1 MKKMAFLSACL
12 MCFLSFTQ
20 AANLYILYDSDC
32 MDRLEYNYKSTEGSS
47 SYIMYQ
53 VNVSPEQKIILEV
66 GIESTNP
73 QDFLPA
79 QFIKCNNAIFDEK
92 LVNAINSNIDQ
103 IFMVVKQSE
112 NRYLVSPIIFAAR
125 YLRSEDAL
133 LYDSPKYRFQFDLKR
148 GAIGE
153 NIAFSNP
160 KAVVFF
166 EGKLE
171 NECSGAYI
179 FHQYA
184 EFSGNPHT
192 DILLVPEIGI
202 VEERSGINLEDA
214 LNNTLMLEKVN
225 GRTLSKHM
233 ARVCSGV
240 EDEAEKVIPQP
251 NNSTVVSGNTTSSPT
266 NYEMNQKT
274 VVSPSKETLTNKG
287 NEFHTVKEGE
297 TLYRISKN
305 YGISVDQLRAWNSKG
320 NSNLIRKGEKL
331 RVAAP
336 SGTTLS
342 GQSPTPKEFNII
354 ASAPTLTSKS
364 INASNSQGVSH
375 TVQSGETIASIAL
388 KYGYTEAKL
397 REINQLGK
405 NDYARIGQVLK
416 VSDCPDVIYTS
427 KEPTSLNASI
437 PVETPKNYEVVN
449 PGNGNKTTVVT
460 SNLYDADLGI
470 TYELP
475 YNPNEL
481 NTPNFYDLPPQP
493 GQDDEFYVVGGGNVA
508 SNSAN
513 NTPVNSNPVNYDAY
527 YKAYNEFNSN
537 SNSGNNTLYNKSVTV
552 ETPKAFDYVTP
563 PPPSYGSNV
572 VLRTTTPQQTTSYD
586 NSAATLKKDR
596 SIYMVKEGDTLYSI
610 ARKYGLSVERL
621 RELNNLSLNEV
632 IIPYQ
637 KLYLN

>member
-1 MKKMAFLSACL
+1 MKKMALLSACL

-32 MDRLEYNYKSTEGSS
+32 MDRLEYSYKSNEGNS

-53 VNVSPEQKIILEV
+53 VNVSPEQKIVLEV
-66 GIESTNP
+66 GIESTTP

-79 QFIKCNNAIFDEK
+79 QFIKCNNAVFDEK

-112 NRYLVSPIIFAAR
+112 NRYLVSPILFAAR
-125 YLRSEDAL
+125 YLHSADAL

-153 NIAFSNP
+153 NIALRNP
-160 KAVVFF
+160 KAAVYF

-192 DILLVPEIGI
+192 DLLLVPEIGI

-225 GRTLSKHM
+225 GRSLSKHM
-233 ARVCSGV
+233 AKICSGIT
-240 EDEAEKVIPQP
+240 DEEEKGIQQASNANTITPTAFEETSGITSK
-251 NNSTVVSGNTTSSPT
+251 STVVP
-266 NYEMNQKT
+266 
-274 VVSPSKETLTNKG
+274 PKETVSHKG
-287 NEFHTVKEGE
+287 LEFHTVQGGE

-305 YGISVDQLRAWNSKG
+305 YGVSVEQLRSWNSKG
-320 NSNLIRKGEKL
+320 SSNVIRKGEKL
-331 RVAAP
+331 RVAPPP
-336 SGTTLS
+336 SGTLNTA
-342 GQSPTPKEFNII
+342 QPTVPKEFDKIESTPALISKRGN
-354 ASAPTLTSKS
+354 TSQ
-364 INASNSQGVSH
+364 ATGTH
-375 TVQSGETIASIAL
+375 AVQSGETIASIAL

-397 REINQLGK
+397 REMNGLGK

-416 VSDCPDVIYTS
+416 VSDCPDVIYTN
-427 KEPTSLNASI
+427 KEASNANLSVAN
-437 PVETPKNYEVVN
+437 PNNYETIN
-449 PGNGNKTTVVT
+449 PGTKQTTTVVT

-475 YNPNEL
+475 YNPTEL

-493 GQDDEFYVVGGGNVA
+493 GQNEEFYVVGGGSVA
-508 SNSAN
+508 SNPTGNKQAEN
-513 NTPVNSNPVNYDAY
+513 NPVNYDEY
-527 YKAYNEFNSN
+527 YKAYNEFNS
-537 SNSGNNTLYNKSVTV
+537 SGNNSNNNPTLYNKSVTV
-552 ETPKAFDYVTP
+552 QSPNAYEYVAP
-563 PPPSYGSNV
+563 PPNNGSNV
-572 VLRTTTPQQTTSYD
+572 VLRNTTPQQVSSYD
-586 NSAATLKKDR
+586 NSSSTLRKER

-610 ARKYGLSVERL
+610 ARKYGLSVERM
-621 RELNNLSLNEV
+621 RELNSLSLNEV